1 MLACDLN
8 LACIGCSDTSRVLFC
23 VNPSVVTVMLVA
35 AVANVAPGVA
45 GNNLFSHVVLKAG
58 SVGRCQHRL

>member
-45 GNNLFSHVVLKAG
+45 GNNLFLM
-58 SVGRCQHRL
+58 